1 MTIPYITAINACR
14 LCGSE
19 HLEPLFSLGDQYV
32 VNFIDSENDE
42 QLRGPLDMLIC
53 SRGKGGC
60 GLVQL
65 RHSFSPDKMYSTYW
79 YRSGINSTMMGELS
93 EIAHTARDMAGLT
106 AGDFVIDIG
115 SNDSFTLRQFGV
127 PGLKL
132 IGFEP
137 ARNLV
142 EKYGLEGVDKVF
154 VDYFNAEAWRKE
166 FGDAKAKVITAI
178 AMFYDLEHPDQFVA
192 DVAKCLHP
200 EGVFVVQQN
209 YLPYML
215 SRNVIDNI
223 AHEHL
228 AYYSLTTFKHLM
240 ERHGLEVFDVK
251 LSFMNG
257 GSFRTYVK
265 HKGSEQ
271 CLQYDRAAAAERV
284 MRVLQDEEGVQGL
297 YNKATYDAFMERVFG
312 IRDRVVEFIKG
323 EKAAG
328 KKIYVYGAST
338 RGNSLLQ
345 CFSID
350 HQLITAAAERNPDK
364 YGKKTVGTLIPIIS
378 EAQARAEKP
387 DYFLVLP
394 WQFIEEFKK
403 REIEF
408 LRGGG
413 KFIVPL
419 PEFQI
424 IDFATAGVA

>member
-1 MTIPYITAINACR
+1 MLNQYTTAIDACR
-14 LCGSE
+14 ICGSKN
-19 HLEPLFSLGDQYV
+19 LEPLFSLGNQYV
-32 VNFIDSENDE
+32 INFIDSEEDE
-42 QLRGPLDMLIC
+42 QLEGPLDMVQC
-53 SRGKGGC
+53 SRAKGGC

-65 RHSFSPDKMYSTYW
+65 KHSFSPDKMYTMYW
-79 YRSGINSTMMGELS
+79 YRSGINSTMMAELT
-93 EIAHTARDMAGLT
+93 EIAHTTRDMAGLAT
-106 AGDFVIDIG
+106 GDSVIDIG
-115 SNDSFTLRQFGV
+115 SNDSFMLRQFGV
-127 PGLKL
+127 PGIKL

-154 VDYFNAEAWRKE
+154 IDYFNFPAWQKE

-215 SRNVIDNI
+215 SRNVADNI

-228 AYYSLTTFKHLM
+228 EYYSLTTFKYLM
-240 ERHGLEVFDVK
+240 ERHGLEVFDVQ
-251 LSFMNG
+251 LSHMNG
-257 GSFRTYVK
+257 GSFRVYVK
-265 HKGSEQ
+265 HKESGKSIT
-271 CLQYDRAAAAERV
+271 YDRAAAAERIAK
-284 MRVLQDEEGVQGL
+284 VLKDEEAQKL
-297 YNKATYDAFMERVFG
+297 DDKATYDAFIKRVSDIGAEVKGFIER
-312 IRDRVVEFIKG
+312 ET
-323 EKAAG
+323 AAG
-328 KKIYVYGAST
+328 KKVYAYGAST

-345 CFSID
+345 CFGID
-350 HQLITAAAERNPDK
+350 HRLITAAAERNPDK
-364 YGKKTVGTLIPIIS
+364 YGKKTVGTLISIIS

-394 WQFIEEFKK
+394 WQFIEEFKR